1 MSENNFKKN
10 ILTYAKFILAAGLI
24 TFIICKVDLTQSVQY
39 LKEMNWWYFL
49 LAVFLQWVIIFIGTH
64 RLQILLRAQELNL
77 SFWATLKYNCIG
89 YFFNLFSLG
98 ATGGD
103 MVKAFYVSRETHH
116 KKTESVTVVF
126 LDRLAGMVAVLMI
139 ATGSILATLWID
151 STFRPYLPYFSGLII
166 IAFLFVIFIFTK
178 DFWQKYL
185 PIDKILSYRFKN
197 KSINR
202 IIDFLTST
210 ISKIIGAL
218 YAYRTHKTV
227 AIVALIESIILQLIM
242 CGFAWSVGAGLGFGI
257 PGYTY
262 FIVFPV
268 ATLVLALP
276 ITPCGL
282 GVGDGALIGG
292 FMKFGVNENL
302 GTAFVVLYR
311 FNTLLMSIPGFF
323 LWLVPGTHISRKEL
337 EEGAGDIEI
346 NINNTIQ

>member
-1 MSENNFKKN
+1 LAASKLKKN
-10 ILTYAKFILAAGLI
+10 FLTYAKLILAVGLVAL
-24 TFIICKVDLTQSVQY
+24 IIYKVDLTESVHY

-126 LDRLAGMVAVLMI
+126 LDRIAGMIAVLLI

-151 STFRPYLPYFSGLII
+151 TTFRPMLPYFIGFIFI
-166 IAFLFVIFIFTK
+166 GILFAAFIFTK
-178 DFWQKYL
+178 DFWGKYI
-185 PIDKILSYRFKN
+185 PFDKILRYKFFNN
-197 KSINR
+197 KSINK
-202 IIDFLTST
+202 IIDFLFNTM
-210 ISKIIGAL
+210 SKIIGAL

-227 AIVALIESIILQLIM
+227 AVIALVESIILQLIM
-242 CGFAWSVGAGLGFGI
+242 CGFAWSIGAGLGFGI

-276 ITPCGL
+276 ITPGGL

-311 FNTLLMSIPGFF
+311 LSTLLMSIPGFI

-337 EEGAGDIEI
+337 EESNEKLK
-346 NINNTIQ
+346 T